1 VRRTIDWRR
10 WRRRLIAG
18 TMVVTLAVLAGV
30 AVFTYLAYQRAAV
43 ALVVERD
50 HQVAYLSA
58 GRLRDELLKF
68 TNELTSLARNPA
80 IYRDTIADQ
89 LSALHKASPRLV
101 VFDAG
106 VVLLDRFGRV
116 RATEPERSEILL
128 SDWSDR
134 PFFRELLTSSEVT
147 FSDASPDG
155 PGGRTVVAISV
166 PVLDENGGFVGA
178 LVGMFGLGESRSSS
192 FYASIIRLRLGQSG
206 NTYVVDG
213 NDRIL
218 YDSGYGRIGE
228 VMDVA
233 QLPGSSLQGG
243 AGRMRDAAGNDIVAG
258 HAPVPGTRWTLV
270 TEDDWVTVTSSTQRY
285 ARILLALL
293 GLGIVLPALGIGL
306 LLREQNAVMLERE
319 RTEQE
324 ARITNLIQQRLLPKQ
339 VPMLPG
345 WGLAVSYQPASTGR
359 GDFHDFLLLPD
370 GRLMIVIGDVTERGL
385 PAANLMAMTRAT
397 CRGAARRQL
406 PPCEALEYANALLCS
421 EMAEGQHVAC
431 AYGIL
436 DPSSGELQLA
446 NAGFCKPILNA
457 NGSGAQ
463 LRPPGAPLGIALD
476 ARYDQDEVILR
487 TGDHILLFSEGL
499 INARNTRGETF
510 GSGRLTT
517 ALERQADGAQQ
528 VVESLLAALRDFTG
542 RDTWQSDVTLIM
554 LERSAGDGS
563 SDRSR

>member
-1 VRRTIDWRR
+1 MRRTIDWRR

-18 TMVVTLAVLAGV
+18 AMVVTLAVLAGV

-58 GRLRDELLKF
+58 ARLRDELLKF
-68 TNELTSLARNPA
+68 TNELTSLARNPG
-80 IYRDTIADQ
+80 IYRDTISDQ
-89 LSALHKASPRLV
+89 LMALNKASPRLV

-116 RATEPERSEILL
+116 RATQPERSEILL

-134 PFFRELLTSSEVT
+134 PFFRELLTSSEVA

-166 PVLDENGGFVGA
+166 PVLDESGGFVGA

-218 YDSGYGRIGE
+218 YDSGYDRIGE
-228 VMDVA
+228 MMNVA
-233 QLPGSSLQGG
+233 KLPGSSLQGG
-243 AGRMRDAAGNDIVAG
+243 ARRTRDAAGNDIVSAY
-258 HAPVPGTRWTLV
+258 APVPGTHWTLV

-285 ARILLALL
+285 ARILLVLLAL
-293 GLGIVLPALGIGL
+293 GLVLPAFGIGL
-306 LLREQNAVMLERE
+306 LLREQNAAMLERE

-324 ARITNLIQQRLLPKQ
+324 ARVTNLIQEKLLPKQ
-339 VPMLPG
+339 IPVLPG
-345 WGLAVSYQPASTGR
+345 WGLAVSYQPAPTGR
-359 GDFHDFLLLPD
+359 RNFHDFLLLPD
-370 GRLMIVIGDVTERGL
+370 GRLMLMIGDVTERGL
-385 PAANLMAMTRAT
+385 PAAHLMAMTRAT
-397 CRGAARRQL
+397 FRGAARRQL
-406 PPCEALEYANALLCS
+406 SPCEALEDTNVLLCP
-421 EMAEGQHVAC
+421 EVAEGQHVSC
-431 AYGIL
+431 VYGIL
-436 DPSSGELQLA
+436 DPSSGRLQLA
-446 NAGFCKPILNA
+446 NAGFCKPVLSA
-457 NGSGAQ
+457 NGSEAQ
-463 LRPPGAPLGIALD
+463 LRPPGAPLGIGLE

-487 TGDHILLFSEGL
+487 PGDTILLFSEGL

-510 GSGRLTT
+510 GSARLTT
-517 ALERQADGAQQ
+517 VLERQADGAQQ

-542 RDTWQSDVTLIM
+542 RDTGQSDVTLIM
-554 LERSAGDGS
+554 LERSAGNGS